1 MCVCVSV
8 CVCVCWGGGG
18 AEETDTE
25 AKTDAYKSRQND
37 KETDRQ
43 TTDGESE
50 KKARGG
56 GGEGGVSVSG
66 GGGGGYTE
74 PNGHEQGPFV
84 TKPRGKRSKTPGS
97 YRHTGLTTMTKPVK
111 GRRKLVFYCHPPFL
125 STPLPVPSAGINV
138 GRRLRRLA
146 ALRI

>member
-1 MCVCVSV
+1 MHTK
-8 CVCVCWGGGG
+8 
-18 AEETDTE
+18 AD
-25 AKTDAYKSRQND
+25 RQND

-43 TTDGESE
+43 TTDGERE

-56 GGEGGVSVSG
+56 VGGGGVSVG
-66 GGGGGYTE
+66 WGGGGYTE
-74 PNGHEQGPFV
+74 PNGLEQGPFV

-111 GRRKLVFYCHPPFL
+111 RRRKLVFYCRPPPPSPNPFL
-125 STPLPVPSAGINV
+125 STPLPAPSAGVNV
-138 GRRLRRLA
+138 GRRPRRLA